1 MSNKVSLNGKTLL
14 IEGGVTKSY
23 INPWSAKMSMGS
35 QDFADYQPASVRE
48 YKDARGGIGK
58 DSETEQTDRVSWSES
73 MELTKEGYWTLGAL
87 ATTLDAFETP
97 PLLMIDFEGYT
108 YVWGTSK
115 SEYNNAGTMTAADGS
130 PLATPTDV
138 IVFQDA
144 TDTYLI
150 YCNGTSARYSIN
162 GTTWAALTTV
172 ATPVKYLCAFD
183 KRLMGVNGTGT
194 TIYYSA
200 RDNCDDLQTGGP
212 MASFSISG
220 PWAAAYDLFAGRAFT
235 SDDDVIYMVT
245 DIGLVVI
252 DFWTRVAYLTDVT
265 WGKTSNALKGCNW
278 NASVFASNGP
288 GLTKAAQGTFTDIWG
303 PDADDGLPSGYTG
316 YIYDMKGLTHWLVV
330 AVSGGTYSSILKRH
344 STIGGWHQVYTGA
357 SAAAINC
364 VHHSTLTSPN
374 RLYFGEANAIKYM
387 DFPDITKDVTRVS
400 GFDFALSGSVILPR
414 LSKVSTLP
422 KIAVMV
428 AATTKNCDAVTS
440 NHNEKVEVYIRVND
454 TDSWGSAV
462 GTFSTNGRPTPIK
475 LGATAGAGL
484 AFYDVQMKLIFYR
497 GTASV
502 EVSPVI
508 KSICLYFKPNP
519 EPVLSYSFSLAAR
532 GVEAKRIIADLEAAK
547 NSTTLIKFYPDGDT
561 RGTARWVGIESMP
574 SRQDLDN
581 IAKEE
586 RLTIVVSEVV
596 YA

>member
-14 IEGGVTKSY
+14 IEGGVTKAY

-35 QDFADYQPASVRE
+35 QDFADYAPASVRE
-48 YKDARGGIGK
+48 YKDARGGIGL

-87 ATTLDAFETP
+87 VTTLDNFETP

-115 SEYNNAGTMTAADGS
+115 SEYNNAGTMATADPS

-150 YCNGTSARYSIN
+150 YCNGSDVRYASVGFGGSQN
-162 GTTWAALTTV
+162 WAALSTSD
-172 ATPVKYLCAFD
+172 VKFLTAFD
-183 KRLMGVNGTGT
+183 KRLMGVNSTGT
-194 TIYYSA
+194 TIFYSA
-200 RDNCDDLQTGGP
+200 RDNCDDANGGA
-212 MASFSISG
+212 MSSFNISG
-220 PWAAAYDLFAGRAFT
+220 PWSAAYCLFAGRAFT

-245 DIGLVVI
+245 DLGLVVI

-265 WGKTSNALKGCNW
+265 WGKTSYALRGCNW

-288 GLTKAAQGTFTDIWG
+288 GITKASQGTFTDTWG

-316 YIYDMKGLTHWLVV
+316 YIYDMKGLTHWLVI

-344 STIGGWHQVYTGA
+344 STLGGWHQVY
-357 SAAAINC
+357 SSSSNIRC
-364 VHHSTLTSPN
+364 IHHTTLSSPN
-374 RLYFGEANAIKYM
+374 RLYFGEGNYIKYM
-387 DFPDITKDVTRVS
+387 DFPDVTRDVSRVS
-400 GFDFALSGSVILPR
+400 GFDFAAQGSVILPR

-428 AATTKNCDAVTS
+428 AATTKNCDIVTE
-440 NHNEKVEVYIRVND
+440 NHTEKVEVYIRVND

-475 LGATAGAGL
+475 LGTTAGQGT
-484 AFYDVQMKLIFYR
+484 AFYDIQVKLIFYR

-519 EPVLSYSFSLAAR
+519 EPVMSYSFNLAAR
-532 GVEAKRIIADLEAAK
+532 GTEAKRIITDLESAKAA
-547 NSTTLIKFYPDGDT
+547 TTLLKFYPDGDT
-561 RGTARWVGIESMP
+561 RGTAKWVQIESMP
-574 SRQDLDN
+574 SRFDLDN